1 MFSISKEL
9 YQKYIGRS
17 IFSKNMLIYAAISIL
32 PILLLT
38 FIITNNIG
46 DLLEKKEISQ
56 NDIIIYNIG
65 NYFEQKYQ
73 SVYSIIQQTYM
84 DTKELPDISG
94 FLESEIDIS
103 DSRYPDYYKKFTSY
117 FYSFFSRDNDLHN
130 VVVYK
135 GLDKKFYIISKNF
148 ERVINDKDITVK
160 DITQSLIEKVPKIMI
175 YPAHFPEYNASNL
188 VYTLSINI
196 KVLGT
201 NDNSGVLLLDF
212 KPEGIGEALSKLN
225 FNTRSGSVYILTSS
239 GDVIYDSSNKYY
251 NKKYP
256 YIDLLNKN
264 LHSAIIDGV
273 ECIINARTQTNS
285 EVIVVSVIPKKEI
298 LKDVYN
304 INRTIFLITFLCII
318 TALLFTR
325 VSASYFSKRI
335 KSITRA
341 MKKVRNGDLTVRIGD
356 NGACDEI
363 GDISY
368 NFDKMCDNLNE
379 YINKVY
385 LLEIKQKNI
394 ELSALQAQINPHFLY
409 NTLEAIRM
417 KAESVKEED
426 ISHMIYILANLF
438 RNMIKGDTIVTI
450 KEEVEFCK
458 SYLQLFKI
466 RYGNKMSYDFTVN
479 ENVMEYGIIKH
490 LLQPIIENYI
500 VHGFDLRKGNNRV
513 TITAYKDSD
522 DIYFDIIDNGRGIKK
537 QELDILRKDFER
549 FNKTDKSSIGLRN
562 VNERIKLIYGN
573 EYGID
578 IQSKENTGTTVML
591 KISAKTKTEL
601 ITCVQD
607 FDC

>member
-1 MFSISKEL
+1 MFSISKAL
-9 YQKYIGRS
+9 YQKHIGKS

-46 DLLEKKEISQ
+46 DLLQKKEISQ

-84 DTKELPDISG
+84 DTKALPDISD

-135 GLDKKFYIISKNF
+135 GLDRKLYIISKNF
-148 ERVINDKDITVK
+148 ERVIDDKDMNFN
-160 DITQSLIEKVPKIMI
+160 DISQLLMEKAPKIKI
-175 YPAHFPEYNASNL
+175 YPAHVPEYNAGNL

-201 NDNSGVLLLDF
+201 NDNSGILLLDF

-225 FNTRSGSVYILTSS
+225 YNTGSGSVYILTAS

-264 LHSAIIDGV
+264 VHSAIIDGE
-273 ECIINARTQTNS
+273 ECIINSRTQANS
-285 EVIVVSVIPKKEI
+285 GVIVASVMPKKAI
-298 LKDVYN
+298 LKDVIN
-304 INRTIFLITFLCII
+304 INRTVFFITFLCII
-318 TALLFTR
+318 TALIFTR

-335 KSITRA
+335 ISITRA
-341 MKKVRNGDLTVRIGD
+341 MKKVRDGDLSVRIGD
-356 NGACDEI
+356 NGPGDEI

-368 NFDKMCDNLNE
+368 NFDMMCDNLNE

-417 KAESVKEED
+417 KAESAREED
-426 ISHMIYILANLF
+426 ISNMIYILANLF
-438 RNMIKGDTIVTI
+438 RNMIKGNTIVSI
-450 KEEVEFCK
+450 KEEIEFCK

-466 RYGNKMSYDFTVN
+466 RYGDKMSYEFSMN
-479 ENVMEYGIIKH
+479 ENVLEFGIIKH
-490 LLQPIIENYI
+490 LLQPVIENYI
-500 VHGFDLRKGNNRV
+500 IHGFDLRKGNNRI
-513 TITAYKDSD
+513 TITAYKDND
-522 DIYFDIIDNGRGIKK
+522 DIYFEIADNGIGIKK

-562 VNERIKLIYGN
+562 VNERIKLIYGLK
-573 EYGID
+573 YGID
-578 IQSKENTGTTVML
+578 IHSQENMGTTVTL
-591 KISAKTKTEL
+591 KISAKTRMEL
-601 ITCVQD
+601 IACVQD
-607 FDC
+607 INR